1 MKRRGYDIGRVVD
14 LIFEYWLGRMKDS
27 ELEEYRHMKETTG
40 LDKYAREFEDREW
53 IKNALEEPDI
63 FETDKA
69 YRRFWS
75 MTAGKTVYRPPSL
88 EMGGLVADSV
98 VGRWR
103 GRTIRL
109 VATRFDTL
117 VGRDRNCKTESGG
130 DPGQWRKNKFGRRSG
145 SYS

>member
-63 FETDKA
+63 F
-69 YRRFWS
+69 
-75 MTAGKTVYRPPSL
+75 
-88 EMGGLVADSV
+88 
-98 VGRWR
+98 
-103 GRTIRL
+103 
-109 VATRFDTL
+109 
-117 VGRDRNCKTESGG
+117 
-130 DPGQWRKNKFGRRSG
+130 
-145 SYS
+145 

>member
-53 IKNALEEPDI
+53 IKNALEEPD
-63 FETDKA
+63 
-69 YRRFWS
+69 
-75 MTAGKTVYRPPSL
+75 
-88 EMGGLVADSV
+88 MGGLVADSV

-145 SYS
+145 SNS

>member
-75 MTAGKTVYRPPSL
+75 MTAGKRSIGRLRWRWVASL
-88 EMGGLVADSV
+88 LIPLLV
-98 VGRWR
+98 GR

>member
-69 YRRFWS
+69 YRRILEHD
-75 MTAGKTVYRPPSL
+75 GRKTVYRPPSL

>member
-75 MTAGKTVYRPPSL
+75 MTAGKRSI
-88 EMGGLVADSV
+88 GRR
-98 VGRWR
+98 RWR
-103 GRTIRL
+103 W
-109 VATRFDTL
+109 VASLLFRCWSVEGSDYSFGGNPFSTL

>member
-63 FETDKA
+63 SASNRHSAKPG
-69 YRRFWS
+69 YRRPRPAN
-75 MTAGKTVYRPPSL
+75 THLHAGRSIHCT
-88 EMGGLVADSV
+88 GLVVLLSV
-98 VGRWR
+98 TGKNKPIVRR
-103 GRTIRL
+103 G
-109 VATRFDTL
+109 
-117 VGRDRNCKTESGG
+117 TESGYRLF
-130 DPGQWRKNKFGRRSG
+130 QL
-145 SYS
+145 